1 MNPPAT
7 QYKSLP
13 WAENASQMYK
23 YGRVVVGMGAGQEPR
38 LDFYNS
44 TSSNLPAYLIYV
56 VLKIT
61 LGEGWVEE
69 LEKIHRQ
76 RSGLWKTEV
85 CLNREGW
92 EDYRLYTLQQDK
104 PVCSSRLSIANRRIH
119 SFSIGA
125 EDAAPLL
132 KKVIE
137 NYPPAFLPK
146 LKNYRYTYFFPG
158 YLPFYGLDKAST
170 RLEEEM
176 NRQREETR
184 RITAAE
190 NTLQEDVCRAG
201 DSSGFLETIEALK
214 CLEVFMA

>member
-1 MNPPAT
+1 MNPPAIH
-7 QYKSLP
+7 YKSLP
-13 WAENASQMYK
+13 WAENASKIYK
-23 YGRVVVGMGAGQEPR
+23 YGQVVVGMGSGHEPR

-56 VLKIT
+56 VFKIT

-76 RSGLWKTEV
+76 RPGLWKTEV
-85 CLNREGW
+85 CLNQEGW
-92 EDYRLYTLQQDK
+92 EEYRLYTLKQDK
-104 PVCSSRLSIANRRIH
+104 PICSSRISIANSRIH

-125 EDAAPLL
+125 EDVAPLL

-137 NYPPAFLPK
+137 NYPPVFLPK

-158 YLPFYGLDKAST
+158 YLPFYSLNKAST
-170 RLEEEM
+170 RLGEEM
-176 NRQREETR
+176 SRQREETR
-184 RITAAE
+184 KITADE
-190 NTLQEDVCRAG
+190 NTLQTGACWAG
-201 DSSGFLETIEALK
+201 DSSGLLETIEALK

>member
-7 QYKSLP
+7 PYKNLP
-13 WAENASQMYK
+13 WAENASKIYK
-23 YGRVVVGMGAGQEPR
+23 YGRVIVGMGAGHEPR

-61 LGEGWVEE
+61 LGKDWVEQ

-76 RSGLWKTEV
+76 RPGLWKTEV
-85 CLNREGW
+85 CLNQEGG
-92 EDYRLYTLQQDK
+92 EEYRLYTIKQDK
-104 PVCSSRLSIANRRIH
+104 PLCSSRISIANSRIH
-119 SFSIGA
+119 SFSIWA

-137 NYPPAFLPK
+137 NYPPVFLPK

-170 RLEEEM
+170 NLEETM
-176 NRQREETR
+176 SRQREETR
-184 RITAAE
+184 KITADK
-190 NTLQEDVCRAG
+190 NSLQAGACRAG
-201 DSSGFLETIEALK
+201 DSSGLLETIEALK